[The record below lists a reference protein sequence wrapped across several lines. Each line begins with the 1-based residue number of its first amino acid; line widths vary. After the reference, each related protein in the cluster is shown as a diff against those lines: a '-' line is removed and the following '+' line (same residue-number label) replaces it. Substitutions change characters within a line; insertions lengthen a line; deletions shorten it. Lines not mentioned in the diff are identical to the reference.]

1 MDAFTWKFTKLYS
14 IKSILT
20 EEIIFR
26 LSKQV
31 ITFKNSRQI
40 ISDRDIAFTLNL
52 FQKHF
57 FTNKNVKHI
66 LMQV

>member
-1 MDAFTWKFTKLYS
+1 MFMKFTKLYS

-26 LSKQV
+26 LSKQL

-40 ISDRDIAFTLNL
+40 VSDRGIAFTSNL

-57 FTNKNVKHI
+57 FINKNVKHI